1 MSPRDIDPAVLPAP
15 VTSDAT
21 RLLDYLVGLA
31 MQAVQAVDD
40 EPLGQRGSLIITE
53 RGRQHLAAVLRE
65 RLAQAATTIVLELD
79 EARTTRVGE
88 LTARQLGEWGAG
100 HDVDG
105 RPHLRCWRTEK
116 GWHVSLS
123 VMQRDALCVRTYEA
137 VAPDV
142 QDAWTMLMAG
152 VGR

>member
-1 MSPRDIDPAVLPAP
+1 MSPRDADPAAPQLP

-21 RLLDYLVGLA
+21 RLVDYLVSLA
-31 MQAVQAVDD
+31 TQAVCSADD
-40 EPLGQRGSLIITE
+40 AGALDLRYPDD
-53 RGRQHLAAVLRE
+53 LATRLRE

-79 EARTTRVGE
+79 EARATRVGE
-88 LTARQLGEWGAG
+88 LTARQLGEWAAA
-100 HDVDG
+100 HDVDS

-123 VMQRDALCVRTYEA
+123 VMQPGALMVRTYEA
-137 VAPDV
+137 VAPDI